1 MKKKKMSDKKL
12 VLIAGCTGIV
22 IIIIQKLIE
31 ALIFRMAFAD
41 NLTSLL
47 VISYILAL
55 VLAVENLIIIARYF
69 INKINKRR

>member
-41 NLTSLL
+41 NLTALL

-55 VLAVENLIIIARYF
+55 VLAVKNLIIIARYF

>member
-31 ALIFRMAFAD
+31 ALIFRMAFAG
-41 NLTSLL
+41 NLTALL
-47 VISYILAL
+47 VISYILAV

-69 INKINKRR
+69 INKINKWR

>member
-41 NLTSLL
+41 NLTALL
-47 VISYILAL
+47 VISYILAV

>member
-12 VLIAGCTGIV
+12 VLIVGCTGIV

-31 ALIFRMAFAD
+31 ALIFRMAFGD
-41 NLTSLL
+41 NLTALL
-47 VISYILAL
+47 VISYILAV

-69 INKINKRR
+69 INKINKWR

>member
-41 NLTSLL
+41 NLTALL

>member
-1 MKKKKMSDKKL
+1 MKKKKISDKKL

-41 NLTSLL
+41 NLTALL
-47 VISYILAL
+47 VISYILAV

>member
-1 MKKKKMSDKKL
+1 MKKKKISDKKL

-41 NLTSLL
+41 NLTALL

>member
-22 IIIIQKLIE
+22 IIIIQKLLE

-41 NLTSLL
+41 NLTALL

>member
-1 MKKKKMSDKKL
+1 MKKKKMSDKRL

-41 NLTSLL
+41 NLTALL
-47 VISYILAL
+47 VISYILAV

>member
-41 NLTSLL
+41 NLTALL

-69 INKINKRR
+69 INKINKWR